1 MYINFKRQV
10 DKKRL
15 RCASETGVV
24 ETVYK
29 LVVAYAESYQ
39 CTATSMFEVAGENII
54 VLVELPL
61 SKQSLDIKY
70 FIDGSCLIDTQN
82 KQ

>member
-1 MYINFKRQV
+1 
-10 DKKRL
+10 
-15 RCASETGVV
+15 
-24 ETVYK
+24 
-29 LVVAYAESYQ
+29 VVAYAESYQ

-70 FIDGSCLIDTQN
+70 FIHGSCLIDTQN